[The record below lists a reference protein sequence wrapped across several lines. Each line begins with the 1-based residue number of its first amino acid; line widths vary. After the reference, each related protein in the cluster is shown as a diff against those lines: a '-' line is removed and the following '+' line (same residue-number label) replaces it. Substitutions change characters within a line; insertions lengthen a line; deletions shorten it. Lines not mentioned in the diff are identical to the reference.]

1 MPNNQHKANKNRIQE
16 TPNKSSYSSVHFFPH
31 PLLLLLHLFPKL
43 LLCEYI
49 CLVYKLANFDLLPD
63 YAKPI
68 FYFPHF
74 TITIHLPPQQ
84 KNGTF
89 CELSLL
95 STACYLTREGGGCW
109 LWMAA
114 NNSIRT
120 QFISHNTR
128 TVKRNDPHTIPR
140 PPLPIY
146 IFICFFRYS
155 STRYYLSAHSVS
167 QSKLSVSL
175 QLKNH
180 WISKYNTNV
189 VSPRNDL

>member
-1 MPNNQHKANKNRIQE
+1 MRI
-16 TPNKSSYSSVHFFPH
+16 
-31 PLLLLLHLFPKL
+31 
-43 LLCEYI
+43 YI

-68 FYFPHF
+68 FYFPRF
-74 TITIHLPPQQ
+74 TITIHLPPQK

-89 CELSLL
+89 FELSLL
-95 STACYLTREGGGCW
+95 STACYLTREGGGGW
-109 LWMAA
+109 LWMAV

-146 IFICFFRYS
+146 IFICFFLYS
-155 STRYYLSAHSVS
+155 YTLATTYPRTVSVS
-167 QSKLSVSL
+167 VSSPSL

-180 WISKYNTNV
+180 WISKYNTSA